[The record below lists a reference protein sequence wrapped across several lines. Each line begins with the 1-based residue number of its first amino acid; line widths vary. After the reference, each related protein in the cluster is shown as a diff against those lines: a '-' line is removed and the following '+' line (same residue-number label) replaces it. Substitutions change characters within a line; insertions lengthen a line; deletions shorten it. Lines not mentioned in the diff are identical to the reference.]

1 MFIKWFSCD
10 RIQCALRILE
20 QLDLNMKSDQQI
32 DFRTAR
38 SILDLLP
45 MGLYVLNRERN
56 IQWVNKRALHWFQK
70 GNILHYSEMCCYK
83 EVFKR
88 KRPCRDCP
96 VLKTLKSGRM
106 EYTEI
111 KSEYEGESKY
121 YYVTAT
127 PLKKEHGD
135 KETLIIETVQD
146 ITNYKKAEEDLR
158 HLNDFNTA
166 IIDNAPVAIFTIDRT
181 GKFISV
187 NPALATLSGLGAEAE
202 EKLLGFNWIENPY
215 TIRCG
220 LADCIKKGLEGE
232 PFELWDFPFTTYK
245 GDRGHY
251 IHFRGVPL
259 KAKDGKV
266 EGLLCIIEDTSEKVM
281 ARIQSIQDA
290 KVSVIGR
297 LMTGVAHELNNP
309 LAAIAANSELACEL
323 FLNVKDGM
331 VDKAEIE
338 ELREHLEV
346 IEEQAFRCKN
356 IIKDMIDI
364 TKKEDFE
371 VHEVD
376 LHVLLNELLGV
387 LNLKKLKIR
396 LINEIADEL
405 PHVKGDISALK
416 QCFLNILHNATD
428 ALEGREG
435 ATIRMGAW
443 IAGDFVR
450 VEIEDNGIGIHDGL
464 VDKIFEPFFS
474 TKDTGKGIGLGLTLC
489 YEFLKRMGARIEVES
504 KLGRGSLF
512 IITLPVFQ
520 KIKGVE

>member
-1 MFIKWFSCD
+1 
-10 RIQCALRILE
+10 
-20 QLDLNMKSDQQI
+20 MKFDQQI
-32 DFRTAR
+32 DFKNTRL
-38 SILDLLP
+38 ILDVLP
-45 MGLYVLNRERN
+45 MGLYVLNGERK
-56 IQWVNKRALHWFQK
+56 IQWVNRRAAHWFQK
-70 GNILHYSEMCCYK
+70 KNIPYYNKTCCYK
-83 EVFKR
+83 VLFKQ
-88 KRPCRDCP
+88 KEPCSNCP
-96 VLKTLKSGRM
+96 VLRTINSGRM
-106 EYTEI
+106 EHAEI
-111 KSEYEGESKY
+111 KSEYDGETKY

-127 PLKKEHGD
+127 PLQKEQSD
-135 KETLIIETVQD
+135 KGMLIIETVQD

-158 HLNDFNTA
+158 RLNDFNAA

-181 GKFISV
+181 GQFISV
-187 NPALATLSGLGAEAE
+187 NPALATLSGLGAEVE
-202 EKLLGFNWIENPY
+202 DKLLGFNWIENPY

-232 PFELWDFPFTTYK
+232 PFELYDFPFTTYR

-259 KAKDGKV
+259 KGKDGKV

-323 FLNVKDGM
+323 FQNIKNDMIG
-331 VDKAEIE
+331 KAEIN
-338 ELREHLEV
+338 ELREYLEV

-371 VHEVD
+371 VQEVD
-376 LHVLLNELLGV
+376 LHSLLNELFEV

-396 LINEIADEL
+396 LIKELAGSL
-405 PHVKGDISALK
+405 PHIKGDVSALK
-416 QCFLNILHNATD
+416 QCFLNILRNAAD

-435 ATIRMGAW
+435 AAIRLGAK
-443 IAGDFVR
+443 ADGNFVR

-474 TKDTGKGIGLGLTLC
+474 TKETGKGIGLGLTLC
-489 YEFLKRMGARIEVES
+489 YEFLKKMGAKIDVES

-512 IITLPVFQ
+512 VIKLPVFQ
-520 KIKGVE
+520 VINDGG